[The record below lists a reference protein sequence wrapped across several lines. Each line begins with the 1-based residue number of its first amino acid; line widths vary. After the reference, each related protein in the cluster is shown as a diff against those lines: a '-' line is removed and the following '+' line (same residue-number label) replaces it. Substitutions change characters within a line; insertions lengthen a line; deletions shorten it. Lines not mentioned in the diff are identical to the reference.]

1 MDQIISANAH
11 DLLTC
16 FFDEC
21 ENRFRFLEEKHGYL
35 CFSGMAEYKNNYKII
50 RPYKQ
55 NALQEGQPFFAT
67 TRYEKHNRT
76 VEILYGDKNL
86 VLEAYIYPDAQ
97 TRLSLRDIIMAARS
111 SVTKP
116 ASLSYLSE
124 PQNISE
130 AVEWFSTLLQKHP
143 KILEPSAKLVDR
155 AITISSKLTEESIR
169 AHFTDMIKEASVFA
183 AKAFLEK
190 NYNYVIALLTP
201 FEGYLTISDLK
212 KLKIARAK
220 LS

>member
-76 VEILYGDKNL
+76 VEKIL
-86 VLEAYIYPDAQ
+86 AR
-97 TRLSLRDIIMAARS
+97 RLSGFQHCCKNIQRYWSHRPSLLIAPLQLAAS
-111 SVTKP
+111 
-116 ASLSYLSE
+116 
-124 PQNISE
+124 
-130 AVEWFSTLLQKHP
+130 
-143 KILEPSAKLVDR
+143 
-155 AITISSKLTEESIR
+155 
-169 AHFTDMIKEASVFA
+169 
-183 AKAFLEK
+183 
-190 NYNYVIALLTP
+190 
-201 FEGYLTISDLK
+201 
-212 KLKIARAK
+212 
-220 LS
+220 